1 MKILYTSDIH
11 TSDNLLSDVFARSED
26 HAVEAV
32 IIGGDLIPRQ
42 IPKRDLLKELTAQD
56 HYIENIL
63 IPQVMRFKEKH
74 PSKIYLD
81 LSNFDFAFP
90 RRLLKP
96 YQGTL
101 FHLLHMQKH
110 VLTDAADII
119 GYMTVPPTPFKKKD
133 WEKPDAMDFP
143 YPEGNV
149 VVLEGVVSENGR
161 LQDTVIDLASH
172 DTMASDLSKLEDVID
187 KPFIFVA
194 HAPPYETVLDTTGSG
209 QHVGSLS
216 IRRFIEKWSKKG
228 LLLASLHGHIHE
240 SPMVSGSIETR
251 IQNAV
256 SINPGQNIGPHAELR
271 YVLLELSD
279 GPGSPTVQILSKP

>member
-11 TSDNLLSDVFARSED
+11 TSDDLLSDVFARSDD
-26 HAVEAV
+26 HAVDAV

-42 IPKRDLLKELTAQD
+42 MPKRDLLKELAAQD
-56 HYIENIL
+56 HYIENTL
-63 IPQVMRFKEKH
+63 IPQVMRFKEKR

-81 LSNFDFAFP
+81 LSNFDFAYP

-101 FHLLHMQKH
+101 FQLLHMQRH
-110 VLTDAADII
+110 ALTHAVDII

-133 WEKPDAMDFP
+133 WEKIDAMDFP
-143 YPEGNV
+143 YPKGNAV
-149 VVLEGVVSENGR
+149 SLKGVVSENGR

-172 DTMASDLSKLEDVID
+172 DTMASDLSELEHVID

-194 HAPPYETVLDTTGSG
+194 HAPPYETVLDVIGSG

-216 IRRFIEKWSKKG
+216 IRQFIEKWSKEG

-240 SPMVSGSIETR
+240 SPMVSGSVETR
-251 IQNAV
+251 IHHAV
-256 SINPGQNIGPHAELR
+256 SINPGQNVGPNAELR

-279 GPGSPTVQILSKP
+279 EPDTPTVRILLKP